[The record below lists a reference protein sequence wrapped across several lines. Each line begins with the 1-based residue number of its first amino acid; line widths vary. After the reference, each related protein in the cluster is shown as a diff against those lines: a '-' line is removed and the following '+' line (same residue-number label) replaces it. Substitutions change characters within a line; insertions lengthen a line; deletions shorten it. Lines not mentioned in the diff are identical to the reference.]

1 MSLENDIHQKTFRNE
16 YQKAIINILYTE
28 NFLVTRMTNVF
39 KHFDITRQ
47 QYNVLRILRGQ
58 FPEPASINLIKDR
71 MLDKMSDSSRIVE
84 RLRAKGLVERA
95 GGKNDKRS
103 VEITISQEGLE
114 LLKKMQPQVNSM
126 EKLLHNLSPE
136 ETRDLN
142 YLLDKIRSAET
153 EPEKIS
159 HTLEL
164 LNQPEK
170 F

>member
-1 MSLENDIHQKTFRNE
+1 MSLEQDIHQETFRNE
-16 YQKAIINILYTE
+16 YQKAIINILFTE
-28 NFLVTRMTNVF
+28 NYLVTRMTDVF
-39 KHFDITRQ
+39 KEFDITRQ

-58 FPEPASINLIKDR
+58 FPEPATINLIKDR

-95 GGKNDKRS
+95 GGKTDKRS
-103 VEITISQEGLE
+103 VEITISHKGLE
-114 LLKKMQPQVNSM
+114 LLKRMQPRVNDL
-126 EKLLHNLSPE
+126 EKLLHNLSVD

-142 YLLDKIRSAET
+142 FLLDKIRST
-153 EPEKIS
+153 EPRTEKIS

-164 LNQPEK
+164 LSQAEK

>member
-1 MSLENDIHQKTFRNE
+1 MSLETDIHQRTFRNE

-28 NFLVTRMTNVF
+28 NFLVTRMTSIF
-39 KHFDITRQ
+39 KDFDITRQ

-103 VEITISQEGLE
+103 VEITISEEGLE
-114 LLKKMQPQVNSM
+114 LLKKMQPQVNNM

-142 YLLDKIRSAET
+142 YLLDKIRSHEA
-153 EPEKIS
+153 EPEKIA

-164 LNQPEK
+164 LSQTEK